1 MKRAPKTPS
10 TTRDGAHAVIQL
22 KTVWLTVALTL
33 ILAVPVLAQE
43 SGPPQAVKRGPG
55 TYAHLFTIE
64 FKPGKTDEGVELLEK
79 YLIPAWKSAGVEVT
93 MMESLIGEKNV
104 MLLIPLKDGPE
115 YFEWT
120 IPAQDAKAWA
130 ALSKQVGADKS
141 EQVVDKFVGLLVRQ
155 SEDFVFLPAGEKAGK
170 TD

>member
-1 MKRAPKTPS
+1 MKRAPKPQS
-10 TTRDGAHAVIQL
+10 TARDRAPAGIQS
-22 KTVWLTVALTL
+22 KTLWLAIALTL
-33 ILAVPVLAQE
+33 TLTAPVPAQE

-64 FKPGKTDEGVELLEK
+64 FKPGKTDEGVQLLRK

-155 SEDFVFLPAGEKAGK
+155 SEDFVFLPAAETVAEAE
-170 TD
+170 